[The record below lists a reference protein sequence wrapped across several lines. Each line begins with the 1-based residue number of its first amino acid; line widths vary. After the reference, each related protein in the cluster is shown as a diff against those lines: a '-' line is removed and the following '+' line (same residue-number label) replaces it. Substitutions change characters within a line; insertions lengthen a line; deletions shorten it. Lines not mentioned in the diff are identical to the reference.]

1 MMSKII
7 GLTGGIAT
15 GKSLVSSFLS
25 QQAIPII
32 DADQITKR
40 VEAKDTVGLAAIVAE
55 FGKDMLQSDGQL
67 NRKALGRI
75 VFSDKEQLKLLV
87 RTIDPFIRQQIVKE
101 VQELKE
107 HSLIVLDAPTLF
119 ENGYQQLV
127 DEILMVSCTANIQLQ
142 RLMQRNNLSIV
153 QANQRIQAQW
163 PVEVKQQLADYVI
176 YNSETKQKTYQQV
189 ADWLTQQ

>member
-1 MMSKII
+1 MSKII

-32 DADQITKR
+32 DADQITRR
-40 VEAKDTVGLAAIVAE
+40 VEAKDTPGLAAIVAE
-55 FGKDMLQSDGQL
+55 FGPDILQSDGQL

-75 VFSDKEQLKLLV
+75 VFSDQEQLKLLV
-87 RTIDPFIRQQIVKE
+87 RTIDPFIRQQITRE
-101 VQELKE
+101 VRELND
-107 HSLIVLDAPTLF
+107 HPLIILDAPTLF

-127 DEILMVSCTANIQLQ
+127 DEILVVSCPANVQLQ
-142 RLMQRNNLSIV
+142 RLMQRNDLSIV

-163 PVEVKQQLADYVI
+163 PIEVKQQLADHVI